1 MPTTIPTPAVT
12 YKVKCLAYV
21 YKEEIVVYGSND
33 KSLNFHNQLM

>member
-12 YKVKCLAYV
+12 YKVKYL
-21 YKEEIVVYGSND
+21 EICQRKDCSYGSND